1 MGRKKAYK
9 IFEIEYLQT
18 AELNEDDL
26 YYLFDTPSLNYSL
39 LIEMFRRTKQPLFDE
54 KKIIKLVKDD
64 KDWMYKYFWTQKQ
77 RDEFTDMI
85 VKIYEN
91 VYYYKEK
98 EALQQ
103 AQWWISLYGLT
114 NSDLKRNK
122 NIPKLEE

>member
-1 MGRKKAYK
+1 MK
-9 IFEIEYLQT
+9 
-18 AELNEDDL
+18 
-26 YYLFDTPSLNYSL
+26 
-39 LIEMFRRTKQPLFDE
+39 
-54 KKIIKLVKDD
+54 
-64 KDWMYKYFWTQKQ
+64 
-77 RDEFTDMI
+77 